1 MNATEKRKRCFGRK
15 ELVWMDDLTNQESHR
30 CCAGEMIPNNCSRAW
45 FCSIS
50 VRCSFSMAFEV
61 GCFSPLRGKEK
72 HRREFGM
79 DRKSQWAL
87 ERERIG
93 RSNLRS
99 R

>member
-1 MNATEKRKRCFGRK
+1 
-15 ELVWMDDLTNQESHR
+15 MDDLTNQESHR
-30 CCAGEMIPNNCSRAW
+30 RRPMPPAAAGEMIPNNCSRAW